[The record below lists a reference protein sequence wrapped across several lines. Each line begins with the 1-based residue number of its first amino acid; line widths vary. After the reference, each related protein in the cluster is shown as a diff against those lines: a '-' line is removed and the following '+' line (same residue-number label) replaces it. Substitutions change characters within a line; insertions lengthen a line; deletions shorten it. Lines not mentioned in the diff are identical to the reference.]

1 MANNYVILS
10 PNRCGPLVHVWCMR
24 YEAKHSYFKQLVR
37 ITGNF
42 KNMLKTLSI
51 RHQRYICL
59 QLSQPDSFLMK
70 PLTSGKGG
78 LIV

>member
-37 ITGNF
+37 VTENF

-51 RHQRYICL
+51 ILDISAISAYSYHNQTV
-59 QLSQPDSFLMK
+59 FL
-70 PLTSGKGG
+70 
-78 LIV
+78 